1 MIRVRD
7 IKVNVKDNNYMDVL
21 LKKLK
26 IKEDDIVSYR
36 INKRSIDA
44 RKKDNVLYVY
54 EIDLELKKEDKI
66 KLDNNILK
74 VEKEE
79 YNFIP
84 CGKDKLENIV
94 IVGSGP
100 AGLFSA
106 YELSKH
112 GYKVTV
118 IERGE
123 DVDSR
128 VRTVEKFWKTN
139 KLNRNS
145 NVQFGEGGAG
155 TFSDGKLSTGIK
167 DKQNRIKEVLN
178 VFYECGADE
187 EILYDYMPHIGT
199 DKLVNVVKNIRNNII
214 NNGGVFRYNTT
225 LTNINIEDNKLKS
238 IEVNS
243 NEIIPTDIL
252 VLAIGHSA
260 RDTFRLLNKVGVSM
274 SSKPFAVG
282 FRIIH
287 NQDLINK
294 SQYGNYYKYLPPASY
309 KLTYTHTNGK
319 GVYSFCMCPGGY
331 VVNASSE
338 DGMLVVN
345 GMSNSNRESKSA
357 NSAIV
362 VTVNSKDYGEE
373 LFDGVKFQENIEKYT
388 YKLGNGLIPVQY
400 VEDYKNN
407 VTSDDIPTLDIKGSY
422 VSKNLNSI
430 FSDKIN
436 EAITSSIKYF
446 DNKIH
451 GFDNKESVF
460 VGTETRTSSPI
471 RIIRDENLESN
482 IKGIYPAGEGAGYA
496 GGITS
501 AAVDGIKVFEAIA
514 SKYRSNYEEN

>member
-7 IKVNVKDNNYMDVL
+7 VKVNVKDNNYMDVL

-66 KLDNNILK
+66 KFDNNILK

-167 DKQNRIKEVLN
+167 D
-178 VFYECGADE
+178 
-187 EILYDYMPHIGT
+187 
-199 DKLVNVVKNIRNNII
+199 
-214 NNGGVFRYNTT
+214 
-225 LTNINIEDNKLKS
+225 
-238 IEVNS
+238 
-243 NEIIPTDIL
+243 
-252 VLAIGHSA
+252 
-260 RDTFRLLNKVGVSM
+260 
-274 SSKPFAVG
+274 
-282 FRIIH
+282 
-287 NQDLINK
+287 
-294 SQYGNYYKYLPPASY
+294 
-309 KLTYTHTNGK
+309 
-319 GVYSFCMCPGGY
+319 
-331 VVNASSE
+331 
-338 DGMLVVN
+338 
-345 GMSNSNRESKSA
+345 
-357 NSAIV
+357 
-362 VTVNSKDYGEE
+362 
-373 LFDGVKFQENIEKYT
+373 
-388 YKLGNGLIPVQY
+388 
-400 VEDYKNN
+400 
-407 VTSDDIPTLDIKGSY
+407 
-422 VSKNLNSI
+422 
-430 FSDKIN
+430 
-436 EAITSSIKYF
+436 
-446 DNKIH
+446 
-451 GFDNKESVF
+451 
-460 VGTETRTSSPI
+460 
-471 RIIRDENLESN
+471 
-482 IKGIYPAGEGAGYA
+482 
-496 GGITS
+496 
-501 AAVDGIKVFEAIA
+501 
-514 SKYRSNYEEN
+514 